1 MLQNA
6 HKERQPPPF
15 SSSFLYTRTPTYTHV
30 RTRTHIHA
38 RARVR
43 VRACVLSAAGLYRAN
58 RGFGVVF
65 MYRISLNIN
74 YLRVP
79 FGAVFAGC
87 VDS

>member
-1 MLQNA
+1 MG
-6 HKERQPPPF
+6 
-15 SSSFLYTRTPTYTHV
+15 
-30 RTRTHIHA
+30 I
-38 RARVR
+38 
-43 VRACVLSAAGLYRAN
+43 SAAGLYRAN